1 METWN
6 AEKENCRPCSVLLL
20 NLDPK
25 LKTERKPMPIREAE
39 KQWNIC
45 RQKCLKNTRGNTIKV
60 EPMDD
65 YSAPTPDNPQEDFS
79 EIQEIVIK
87 EEPLSP
93 ALSPTESE
101 PEWRGEPTH
110 SLPGATSAGED
121 DRHSQ
126 GETGELVDK
135 TLLSKLLRITRRMK
149 SRGTQDG
156 PNDLP
161 TVEVKVEMIEPRNE
175 ENENKTQKMNR
186 VGRKGINKEFLI
198 RELLQTTATKS
209 KASSMK
215 NTSKTAIVQPRILSK
230 SSPRS
235 SAKLSKSGT
244 QPATPSLSVPSTTT
258 TTQSTSKVNP
268 KVPEKANVMF
278 SSSPSTSAHIMGAAK
293 VVEKISES
301 VQPAAKTSSGD
312 MSILQ
317 LMNGQLVLGPTETF
331 KQISANSALAAP
343 LLGVP
348 GDVFNLPTIP
358 PVNLNNA
365 LPTVYPQMIPPAVT
379 FLSPLGQNFVTPT
392 INPQLCNITP
402 GLVGQQGVSNPVYLV
417 PQVGTANTTLLF
429 QPDGGQPN
437 VSNIANYQ
445 PSSMQLLQTP
455 IVQYQNNHVASPK
468 LSEPITNSN
477 TINATSYLRLA
488 DGQLVPIV
496 SDPQSLKPT
505 LPFPTTVKQEIY
517 KNVSSPSLNSG
528 IPLTYTVSSNLSSK
542 LPLNPWSGPATG
554 NAYLA
559 SVPPPLT
566 GAVNQTPPKFLQLQ
580 DGFLVPIIGQIDQK
594 QNTISVQTGIPVSS
608 STYVGKAVN
617 QVLWAA
623 NSTPHVRKAVNQNLS
638 AAHSTPQVGKAVNQ
652 NLSAANLT
660 PHVRKA
666 VNQNLSAAH
675 STPQVGKAVN
685 QNLLAAKSTPHVRT
699 AVNQNLSAANSTPH
713 VGKAVNQN
721 LSVANSTHKAKS
733 ANTASELLKKLVYAR
748 KKPNVQEQ
756 KQDLV
761 KVLNDK
767 PPITSSVSAR
777 CSLSTATSSVR
788 SQRSQP
794 LPTKT
799 NLFQMKLDI
808 NDISFPSF
816 PRIEPLELYNESE
829 AAPSVT
835 NHSKTSSKRKSVNVV
850 KEEYDVRKRKKTEQ
864 KKKVKDFQPQYVLMK
879 NVQQPEYR
887 PVLLDST
894 IEEKGIRL
902 PDFMTI

>member
-1 METWN
+1 MPMETWN
-6 AEKENCRPCSVLLL
+6 SEKENCRPCSVLLL

-25 LKTERKPMPIREAE
+25 LKTERKPMSIREAE

-110 SLPGATSAGED
+110 SLPGATGSRKSAGED

-126 GETGELVDK
+126 DETGELVDK

-186 VGRKGINKEFLI
+186 VGRTGINKEFLI

-215 NTSKTAIVQPRILSK
+215 NTSKTATVQPRILSK

-244 QPATPSLSVPSTTT
+244 QPATTSLSVPSTTT
-258 TTQSTSKVNP
+258 TSQSTSTGNLQ
-268 KVPEKANVMF
+268 VPVKANVVS

-331 KQISANSALAAP
+331 KQISANTALAAP
-343 LLGVP
+343 PLGVP

-379 FLSPLGQNFVTPT
+379 FLSPMGQNFVTPT

-505 LPFPTTVKQEIY
+505 LPFPTTVKQESY
-517 KNVSSPSLNSG
+517 KKVSSPSLNSG

-559 SVPPPLT
+559 SVPSPLT

-608 STYVGKAVN
+608 STHVGKAVN

-623 NSTPHVRKAVNQNLS
+623 NSTPHVCKAVNQNFS
-638 AAHSTPQVGKAVNQ
+638 VANSTP
-652 NLSAANLT
+652 
-660 PHVRKA
+660 H
-666 VNQNLSAAH
+666 
-675 STPQVGKAVN
+675 VGKAVN
-685 QNLLAAKSTPHVRT
+685 QNLLARNSTPHVRK

-713 VGKAVNQN
+713 VGQAVNQN
-721 LSVANSTHKAKS
+721 FSVANSTHKAKS

-761 KVLNDK
+761 KVLTDK

-777 CSLSTATSSVR
+777 CSLSTATASVR

-816 PRIEPLELYNESE
+816 PRIEPLELDNESE